1 MADDTFDLS
10 GTYLQLD
17 DGPAARRVPVD
28 ADFWEQITHR
38 PELHGG
44 RLVMVMRY
52 TDDWDSWEMH
62 PAGDEL
68 VYALDGAVDLIL
80 DEEQGERVVELRGRS
95 GCVVPR
101 GVWHRGVV
109 RSPGDVLHI
118 TRGEGT
124 QHRPLDEGSRHGG

>member
-1 MADDTFDLS
+1 MADTTFDLTT
-10 GTYLQLD
+10 TYAQLD
-17 DGPAARRVPVD
+17 DGPTTRPVEVD
-28 ADFWEQITHR
+28 ERFWATIADR
-38 PELHGG
+38 SELEGG

-80 DEEQGERVVELRGRS
+80 DEEDGERVVQLRTRT

-109 RSPGDVLHI
+109 HTPGDVLHI

-124 QHRPLDEGSRHGG
+124 RHRPL